1 MRLVKVYGVV
11 LATVFTF
18 SAMATTRVSAHT
30 FNTSFL
36 LLPLLEQEGP
46 QLFIFLAGHL
56 LCTTL
61 DGHEHT
67 TVSQSLSLTLKLT
80 VKYTG
85 CTMTARGITAKP
97 DEPIATLYEMSADGT
112 VTLLSTIVIL
122 ASLEGSNCTI
132 LVPAQGPL
140 STVKYREVVREK
152 SLPAILMLASIKNVL
167 TSAAGA
173 GCQETFKN
181 SATGSFDVNGF
192 FGHLWWV

>member
-1 MRLVKVYGVV
+1 MRLVKVFCVV
-11 LATVFTF
+11 LATAFTF
-18 SAMATTRVSAHT
+18 SAMATTAVSAHT
-30 FNTSFL
+30 LKSGFALVS
-36 LLPLLEQEGP
+36 LEGEGP

-56 LCTTL
+56 LCTKL

-67 TVSQSLSLTLKLT
+67 TVPLSLTLKLT

-97 DEPIATLYEMSADGT
+97 DEPIAALYELSADGT
-112 VTLLSTIVIL
+112 VTLLSEVVIL

-140 STVKYREVVREK
+140 STVKYREVIREK

-167 TSAAGA
+167 TSATGA

-181 SATGSFDVNGF
+181 SATGSIDVNSF
-192 FGHLWWV
+192 FEHFWWV